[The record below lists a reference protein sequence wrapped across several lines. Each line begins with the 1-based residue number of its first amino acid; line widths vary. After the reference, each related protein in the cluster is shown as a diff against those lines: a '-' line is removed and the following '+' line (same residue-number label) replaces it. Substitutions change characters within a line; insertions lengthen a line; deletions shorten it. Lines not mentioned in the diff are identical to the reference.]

1 MAPGLAFRRPSV
13 ADIYIGNRTTFF
25 IHVISVA
32 AARARDRPA
41 AVSLAVALLTF
52 A

>member
-25 IHVISVA
+25 IHVVSVA
-32 AARARDRPA
+32 AARSRERPA

>member
-1 MAPGLAFRRPSV
+1 MAPGLPFRRPSL

-25 IHVISVA
+25 IPAVSVA
-32 AARARDRPA
+32 AARARNRPA
-41 AVSLAVALLTF
+41 AVNLAEALLTF

>member
-1 MAPGLAFRRPSV
+1 MAPGLAFRRPSL

-25 IHVISVA
+25 IHPLVSVA

-41 AVSLAVALLTF
+41 VVNLAGF
-52 A
+52 C

>member
-1 MAPGLAFRRPSV
+1 MAPGLVFRRPSL

-25 IHVISVA
+25 IHVVSVA
-32 AARARDRPA
+32 AAKARDRPA
-41 AVSLAVALLTF
+41 VVNLAEALLTF